1 MTCIISSLTVLTAL
15 APIQYTLKKPPLSIM
30 GMVMANPMM
39 LIMVFMLFV
48 VIAMPKMLQGMSPE
62 ELQELQ
68 KQSATGGDPMNSL
81 KKLMGMS
88 SPAGDDDDE

>member
-1 MTCIISSLTVLTAL
+1 
-15 APIQYTLKKPPLSIM
+15 M